1 METSEVGRQLF
12 FIILLIFGI
21 GFGILYY
28 IGHRRKWSLFYDHE
42 TKEWVFA
49 RKNSIAYQMLGDPD
63 KWIYPTILAGI
74 AFFCIVLIILI
85 GRLVFYVYK

>member
-1 METSEVGRQLF
+1 METLDVGRELLF
-12 FIILLIFGI
+12 ITLLIFGI

-49 RKNSIAYQMLGDPD
+49 RKDSIAYRMLGNPN

-74 AFFCIVLIILI
+74 TFFSIILTI
-85 GRLVFYVYK
+85 LVVRLVLYIYR